1 MICLKRA
8 ASVGAAS
15 FLQEE
20 KIPSFRV
27 QGEEQD
33 ASHSLAVFLP
43 NFRETS
49 KKFKPAWLEILAH
62 FAYLSSSTASTE
74 VSLLSLS
81 NTNNTEDSC
90 QTGGSY

>member
-49 KKFKPAWLEILAH
+49 KK
-62 FAYLSSSTASTE
+62 
-74 VSLLSLS
+74 V
-81 NTNNTEDSC
+81 
-90 QTGGSY
+90 